1 MTGRSGSRWRAATWW
16 LAVIAIVASGCAHGG
31 GASGVQGDRTLA
43 PEADSVTVGLWRFNE
58 TTGARNGDSGP
69 FRLDGTS
76 GIDARSDFGRF
87 AGARRFQRSIQSF
100 VVVPQNPMLQPP
112 DGFTCETWIKP
123 NQFGQYELTPIAGCW
138 TEEPGHQSWL
148 FGLGGQLL
156 RPPLAQLPSA
166 GFFNSLV
173 TGPIPGRLT
182 FALVPE
188 EAGAPRLFVSARAIR
203 LDRWTHVAVTFDG
216 RIVKFYIDGLLDSQY
231 AFQGRIR
238 ASQTPMV
245 IGNYIDPRYLSGFGG
260 NLRAEQSDQNPYYAL
275 DGSLDEL
282 RLSNTARSVFPKVVN

>member
-1 MTGRSGSRWRAATWW
+1 M
-16 LAVIAIVASGCAHGG
+16 LAVVALAASGCAHGG
-31 GASGVQGDRTLA
+31 GASGSHENRTQA

-58 TTGARNGDSGP
+58 TTGPRNGDSGP
-69 FRLDGTS
+69 YRLDATS

-100 VVVPQNPMLQPP
+100 VVVPNNPELQPP
-112 DGFTCETWIKP
+112 AAFTCETWIKP
-123 NQFGQYELTPIAGCW
+123 DEFGQYELTPIAGCW

-156 RPPLAQLPSA
+156 RPPLAQLPSP
-166 GFFNSLV
+166 GFFNTLV
-173 TGPIPGRLT
+173 SGPVPGRLV
-182 FALVPE
+182 FALMPE

-203 LDRWTHVAVTFDG
+203 VDRWTHVAVTYDG
-216 RIVKFYIDGLLDSQY
+216 QIVKFYIDGLLDSQY
-231 AFQGRIR
+231 AFLGRIR
-238 ASQTPMV
+238 SSLSTMV

-275 DGSLDEL
+275 VGSLDEL
-282 RLSNTARSVFPKVVN
+282 RLSNTARSLFPKVVQ